1 MLSRARHIC
10 FPRQSCTVGSQLHS
24 LHFLTRCCSPATQAS
39 AVLSNP
45 TPRHEPH
52 CRASSALEYK
62 YLEVNNS
69 VSQRKPLHYNHATKT
84 VLFLR
89 TCTLFFFFPSIK
101 MPVMLWKHQLLF
113 IYLLLSQIQLLPF
126 KRNSRLK

>member
-10 FPRQSCTVGSQLHS
+10 FPRQSCTVGSQLLS

-39 AVLSNP
+39 AVLSNLM
-45 TPRHEPH
+45 PRHEPC
-52 CRASSALEYK
+52 CRASSALEYG

-69 VSQRKPLHYNHATKT
+69 VSQHKPLHYNHATKT

-89 TCTLFFFFPSIK
+89 TCPLFFFPPPLYKNACNVMETSTFIHILAVVPHSATSI
-101 MPVMLWKHQLLF
+101 
-113 IYLLLSQIQLLPF
+113 
-126 KRNSRLK
+126 